1 MIWRKLICALP
12 VLLFKLRLPA
22 QYVDIKPCSH
32 PGKDFPLAIAGNQ
45 PFVTDR
51 FGSIKCDGIDI
62 MLSGD
67 VDGSFGV
74 SRLSYDGN
82 FILVENAVHGN
93 TEQTSGRDDRI
104 LRSLPGNKT
113 AVIFSSGHKKTV
125 SQVLS

>member
-1 MIWRKLICALP
+1 MQPPGQGVPAYDCGQPAIC
-12 VLLFKLRLPA
+12 
-22 QYVDIKPCSH
+22 
-32 PGKDFPLAIAGNQ
+32 N
-45 PFVTDR
+45 
-51 FGSIKCDGIDI
+51 
-62 MLSGD
+62 
-67 VDGSFGV
+67 GSFGV
-74 SRLSYDGN
+74 SRLSDDGN